1 MDAIKPIRSDADH
14 AAALARI
21 DALMGSDP
29 GTPEGDELD
38 VLVDL
43 VEHHEAKTFPVRHPS
58 PIEAIRFRMDQA
70 GLAPRDL
77 VPFLGS
83 RAKVSEVLAGTRRLT
98 LPMVRALH
106 LHLGIPA
113 ESLLGPP
120 TSNGRRTSG
129 RTNAMAEPAA
139 LRAWRESVVA
149 LVQETRVSE
158 PYRRGTVTP
167 AFLRRVARQSPAE
180 NGPRL
185 ARDFLG
191 DHGIPLVVAPPLPRT
206 HLDGAALEAGNSR
219 PVVALTLR
227 EDRLDEFWFCLLHEL
242 AHVGRHLGPRQET
255 FFDDLG
261 IRGARA
267 NREENRQ
274 EREADEWAE
283 EALIPGAAWKN
294 SAARRTGTTSAVIG
308 LASELHIHPA
318 IVARRIRRER
328 RSPRLLSHFVGRGEV
343 RRQLA
348 SS

>member
-1 MDAIKPIRSDADH
+1 MAPLKPIRSDEDH

-21 DALMGSDP
+21 GALMGSVP
-29 GTPEGDELD
+29 GTLDGDELD

-43 VEHHEAKTFPVRHPS
+43 VEHHEAKTHPMGFPS
-58 PIEAIRFRMDQA
+58 PVEAIRFRMDQA

-98 LPMVRALH
+98 LPMARALH

-113 ESLLGPP
+113 EALLGPS
-120 TSNGRRTSG
+120 T
-129 RTNAMAEPAA
+129 AEPDA

-149 LVQETRVSE
+149 KVRKRSAPA

-167 AFLRRVARQSPAE
+167 DFLRSVARLSPAA

-191 DHGIPLVVAPPLPRT
+191 KHGIPLVVARPLPRT
-206 HLDGAALEAGNSR
+206 HLDGAALEAGDSR

-227 EDRLDEFWFCLLHEL
+227 HDRLDEFWFCLLHEL
-242 AHVGRHLGPRQET
+242 AHVGRHLGGGQAT

-261 IRGARA
+261 ARGFRA
-267 NREENRQ
+267 PGSADRR

-283 EALIPGAAWKN
+283 EALIPIAAWTD
-294 SAARRTGTTSAVIG
+294 SAARRTGSASAVIG
-308 LASELHIHPA
+308 LAAELHIHPA

-343 RRQLA
+343 RRQLG
-348 SS
+348 SG

>member
-1 MDAIKPIRSDADH
+1 MAAIKPIRSDADH

-21 DALMGSDP
+21 DALMDSEA
-29 GTPEGDELD
+29 GTPAGDELD

-43 VEHHEAKTFPVRHPS
+43 VAHHEAKRFPVGHPN
-58 PIEAIRFRMDQA
+58 PVDAIRFRMDQA

-77 VPFLGS
+77 VPLLGS

-113 ESLLGPP
+113 ESLLGI
-120 TSNGRRTSG
+120 S
-129 RTNAMAEPAA
+129 AA
-139 LRAWRESVVA
+139 APDARQTWRESVVA
-149 LVQETRVSE
+149 IVRKKRISA
-158 PYRRGTVTP
+158 PYRPGTVTP
-167 AFLRRVARQSPAE
+167 DFLRRVARLSPAV

-185 ARDFLG
+185 ARAFLG
-191 DHGIPLVVAPPLPRT
+191 DHGIPLVVAPLLPRT
-206 HLDGAALEAGNSR
+206 HLDGAAIDAGDSR

-227 EDRLDEFWFCLLHEL
+227 HDRLDEFWFCLLHEL
-242 AHVGRHLGPRQET
+242 AHVGRHLGGRQET

-261 IRGARA
+261 IRGFRA
-267 NREENRQ
+267 IGAEDRR

-283 EALIPGAAWKN
+283 EALIPSAAWKN
-294 SAARRTGTTSAVIG
+294 SAARRTGSASAVIG
-308 LASELHIHPA
+308 LAAKLHIHPV

-343 RRQLA
+343 RRQLG
-348 SS
+348 SG